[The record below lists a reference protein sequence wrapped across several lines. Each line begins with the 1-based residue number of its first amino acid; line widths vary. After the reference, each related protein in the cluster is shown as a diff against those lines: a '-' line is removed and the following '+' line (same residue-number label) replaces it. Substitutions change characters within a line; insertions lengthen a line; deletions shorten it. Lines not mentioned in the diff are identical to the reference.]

1 MELLKEKI
9 QTLSGSIYPEMKAI
23 RRHLHQHPELSK
35 HEFETANFICRFL
48 EKEGIAYTSGV
59 GGNGIVALIKG
70 KNPDKK
76 VIALRADMD
85 ALPIIEENAVP
96 YKSMNTGV
104 MHACGHDVHITCLLG
119 ASKLL
124 NDLKDNLEGT
134 IKLIFQPS
142 EEEYPGGALM
152 MIKDGVLENPSPL
165 MIFGQHVLPG
175 MQVGKVGMRAGK
187 YMASTDEIYF
197 TVKGRGGH
205 GATPELNI
213 DPIVIAAQIIL
224 ALQQVVS
231 RIAKPT
237 MPTVF
242 TIGRVIADGRTNV
255 TPSEVKMDGILRTFN
270 EDWRK
275 EAHEKITHIA
285 QTVAKAYGGECEVF
299 VDHGYP
305 FLVNDEKVT
314 ALTCKLAT
322 EYLGAENVL
331 ELDERMTA
339 EDFAYFT
346 QKVPACFY
354 RLGVTDI
361 EGRLKSNLH
370 SSTFDVDEKS
380 IEIGIG
386 LMTWLAVNAL
396 NSGDEAN

>member
-9 QTLSGSIYPEMKAI
+9 RGLAGSIYPEMKAV

-35 HEFETANFICRFL
+35 HEFETANFVCRFL
-48 EKEGIAYTSGV
+48 EKEGISYTSGV

-70 KNPDKK
+70 KNPEKK

-85 ALPIIEENAVP
+85 ALPITEENDVP

-104 MHACGHDVHITCLLG
+104 MHACGHDVHTTCLLG

-124 NDLKDNLEGT
+124 NDLKDDFEGT

-152 MIKDGVLENPSPL
+152 MIKDGVLENPAPV
-165 MIFGQHVLPG
+165 MIFGQHVLPNLE
-175 MQVGKVGMRAGK
+175 VGKVGMRAGK

-213 DPIVIAAQIIL
+213 DPIVIAAQIII
-224 ALQQVVS
+224 ALQQIVS

-305 FLVNDEKVT
+305 FLVNDDKVT
-314 ALTCKLAT
+314 AMTRQLAS
-322 EYLGAENVL
+322 EYLGSENVV

-354 RLGVTDI
+354 RLGVTDS

-370 SSTFDVDEKS
+370 SSTFDVDEQS
-380 IEIGIG
+380 IEIGVG

-396 NSGDEAN
+396 NSVDDIV

>member
-9 QTLSGSIYPEMKAI
+9 REQAESVYPEMIVI

-35 HEFETANFICRFL
+35 HEFETVDFISRFL
-48 EKEGIAYTSGV
+48 DNEGIEYTSGV

-70 KNPDKK
+70 KNPQKK
-76 VIALRADMD
+76 VIGLRADMD
-85 ALPIIEENAVP
+85 ALPINEDNDVD
-96 YKSMNTGV
+96 YKSVNKGV

-119 ASKLL
+119 AARLL
-124 NDLKDNLEGT
+124 NNLRDEFEGT

-152 MIKDGVLENPSPL
+152 MIRDGVLKNPSPV
-165 MIFGQHVLPG
+165 MMFGQHVLPG
-175 MQVGKVGMRAGK
+175 MLAGQVGMRAGK

-197 TVKGRGGH
+197 TVKGKGGH

-213 DPIVIAAQIIL
+213 DPIVIAAHVII

-242 TIGRVIADGRTNV
+242 SIGRVIADGRTNV
-255 TPSEVKMDGILRTFN
+255 IPNEVKMDGILRTFD
-270 EDWRK
+270 ESWRK
-275 EAHEKITHIA
+275 EAHIKITHIA
-285 QTVAKAYGGECEVF
+285 QTVAQAFGGECEVF
-299 VDHGYP
+299 IDHGYP
-305 FLVNDEKVT
+305 FLVNNEEVT
-314 ALTCKLAT
+314 SLTHRLAE
-322 EYLGAENVL
+322 EYLGSENVL
-331 ELDERMTA
+331 ELEERMTS

-346 QKVPACFY
+346 QQVPSCFY

-361 EGRLKSNLH
+361 EGKHTSNLH
-370 SSTFDVDEKS
+370 SSTFDVDEKC
-380 IEIGIG
+380 IETGIG
-386 LMTWLAVNAL
+386 LMAWLAINAL
-396 NSGDEAN
+396 NV

>member
-1 MELLKEKI
+1 
-9 QTLSGSIYPEMKAI
+9 
-23 RRHLHQHPELSK
+23 
-35 HEFETANFICRFL
+35 
-48 EKEGIAYTSGV
+48 
-59 GGNGIVALIKG
+59 
-70 KNPDKK
+70 
-76 VIALRADMD
+76 
-85 ALPIIEENAVP
+85 
-96 YKSMNTGV
+96 
-104 MHACGHDVHITCLLG
+104 
-119 ASKLL
+119 
-124 NDLKDNLEGT
+124 
-134 IKLIFQPS
+134 
-142 EEEYPGGALM
+142 
-152 MIKDGVLENPSPL
+152 
-165 MIFGQHVLPG
+165 MIFGQHVLPNL
-175 MQVGKVGMRAGK
+175 QVGKVGMRAGK

-213 DPIVIAAQIIL
+213 DPIVIAAQIII

-285 QTVAKAYGGECEVF
+285 QNVAKAFGGECEVF

-305 FLVNDEKVT
+305 FLVNDDKVT
-314 ALTCKLAT
+314 AMTHQLAS
-322 EYLGAENVL
+322 EYLGAENVVD
-331 ELDERMTA
+331 LDERMTA

-346 QKVPACFY
+346 QKIPACFY
-354 RLGVTDI
+354 RLGVTDS

-380 IEIGIG
+380 IETGIG

-396 NSGDEAN
+396 KTGDDII

>member
-9 QTLSGSIYPEMKAI
+9 RAQAGSVYPEMTKV

-35 HEFETANFICRFL
+35 NEFKTANFICRFL
-48 EKEGIAYTSGV
+48 ENIGLEYTAGV

-76 VIALRADMD
+76 VIGLRADMD
-85 ALPIIEENAVP
+85 ALPINEANEVD
-96 YKSMNTGV
+96 YKSVNQGV
-104 MHACGHDVHITCLLG
+104 MHACGHDVHMTCLLG
-119 ASKLL
+119 TAKLL
-124 NDLKDNLEGT
+124 NSMKDDFEGT

-152 MIKDGVLENPSPL
+152 MINDGVLENPSPV
-165 MIFGQHVLPG
+165 MMFGQHVLPG
-175 MQVGKVGMRAGK
+175 MAAGKVGMKAGK

-197 TVKGRGGH
+197 TVKGKGGH

-231 RIAKPT
+231 RVAKPT

-242 TIGRVIADGRTNV
+242 SIGRVIADGRTNV
-255 TPSEVKMDGILRTFN
+255 IPNEVKMDGILRTFD
-270 EDWRK
+270 EIWRK

-285 QTVAKAYGGECEVF
+285 QTVASAFGGECEVF
-299 VDHGYP
+299 IDHGYP
-305 FLVNDEKVT
+305 FLVNDDEVT
-314 ALTCKLAT
+314 SLTRHLA
-322 EYLGAENVL
+322 EEFLGEENVI
-331 ELDERMTA
+331 ELGERMTA

-346 QKVPACFY
+346 QKVPSCFY
-354 RLGVTDI
+354 RLGITDP
-361 EGRLKSNLH
+361 EGKHTSNLH

-380 IEIGIG
+380 IETGIG

-396 NSGDEAN
+396 KS

>member
-9 QTLSGSIYPEMKAI
+9 QGLAGSIYPEMKAV

-35 HEFETANFICRFL
+35 HEFETADFICRFL

-85 ALPIIEENAVP
+85 ALPIHEENAVS
-96 YKSMNTGV
+96 YKSMNAGV
-104 MHACGHDVHITCLLG
+104 MHACGHDVHMTCLLG

-124 NDLKDNLEGT
+124 NDLKDELEGT

-152 MIKDGVLENPSPL
+152 MIKDGVLEDPAPV

-175 MQVGKVGMRAGK
+175 LQAGKVGMKAGK

-231 RIAKPT
+231 RIAKPII
-237 MPTVF
+237 PTVF

-255 TPSEVKMDGILRTFN
+255 TPGEVKMDGILRTFN

-275 EAHEKITHIA
+275 EAHEKIIHIA
-285 QTVAKAYGGECEVF
+285 QNIAKAYGGECDVF
-299 VDHGYP
+299 VDPGYP
-305 FLVNDEKVT
+305 FLVNDEEVT
-314 ALTCKLAT
+314 AMTRKLAT
-322 EYLGAENVL
+322 EYLGAENVE
-331 ELDERMTA
+331 ELNERMTA

-354 RLGVTDI
+354 RLGVSDKD
-361 EGRLKSNLH
+361 GRFNANLH
-370 SSTFDVDEKS
+370 SATFDVDEKS
-380 IEIGIG
+380 IETGIG

-396 NSGDEAN
+396 K